1 MNKKLQFVLLIVI
14 LLFVSLGIY
23 LIFLNINKV
32 SRQQITPIA
41 IVNNFEECVGA
52 GNPVMESYP
61 RQCRSGDKTFVE
73 EIGNVLEKADLINL
87 DNPRPGQIIS
97 SPLVI
102 SGQARGTWFFE
113 ASFPIVLTDWDGRII
128 AQGIAQAKSDWM
140 TMDFVSFEA
149 TLIFEVDMN
158 TYSNKG
164 SLILQKD
171 NPSGLSQNDDAL
183 EIPIVFDLNTNTSTT
198 TPPGSPVFCTM
209 EAKLCPDGSAVG
221 RSGPNCEFTPCSQK
235 SILPYDS
242 GVEGVVTLGP
252 TCPVMRVGDTTC
264 NDNPYATTIQIFLSG
279 SAKSSPFTT
288 VNSDK
293 NGAYKVMLPPGEYA
307 FQPVGGSTLPYC
319 ETKNITVNAEKI
331 TKVDLTCDTGIR

>member
-1 MNKKLQFVLLIVI
+1 MIRRPPRSTQSRSSAASDVYKRQLLYMNKKLQFVLLIVI

-61 RQCRSGDKTFVE
+61 RQCRSGDRTFVE

-102 SGQARGTWFFE
+102 SGQ
-113 ASFPIVLTDWDGRII
+113 
-128 AQGIAQAKSDWM
+128 
-140 TMDFVSFEA
+140 
-149 TLIFEVDMN
+149 
-158 TYSNKG
+158 
-164 SLILQKD
+164 
-171 NPSGLSQNDDAL
+171 
-183 EIPIVFDLNTNTSTT
+183 
-198 TPPGSPVFCTM
+198 
-209 EAKLCPDGSAVG
+209 G
-221 RSGPNCEFTPCSQK
+221 RSGPNCEFTPCSQN

-252 TCPVMRVGDTTC
+252 TCPVMRVGDITC